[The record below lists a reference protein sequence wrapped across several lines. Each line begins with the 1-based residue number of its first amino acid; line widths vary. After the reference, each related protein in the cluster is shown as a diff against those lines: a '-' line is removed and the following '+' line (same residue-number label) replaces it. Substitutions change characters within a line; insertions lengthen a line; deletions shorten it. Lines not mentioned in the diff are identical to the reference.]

1 MEDNM
6 VCINLNP
13 KIKKNGQRGQ
23 GMTEYILIVL
33 LIAIAL
39 IAVFGVFRNRLIKGV
54 RTAGDQIEKVT
65 TQSNEGAPAKESA
78 GE

>member
-6 VCINLNP
+6 VYFNLSP
-13 KIKKNGQRGQ
+13 RIKNNGQKGQ

-39 IAVFGVFRNRLIKGV
+39 IAAFGVFRDKLIKGV
-54 RTAGDQIEKVT
+54 QTASSQIENVT
-65 TQSNEGAPAKESA
+65 TQSTSGNNN
-78 GE
+78 